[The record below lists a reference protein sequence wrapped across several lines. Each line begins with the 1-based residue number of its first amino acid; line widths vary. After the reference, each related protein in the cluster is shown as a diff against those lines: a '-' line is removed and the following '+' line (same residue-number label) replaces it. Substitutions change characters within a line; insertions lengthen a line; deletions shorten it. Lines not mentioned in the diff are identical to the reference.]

1 MGSIPNQGTK
11 ILHATWSSKQK
22 KKKSAYDISRPTEK
36 GLYKEGKGPV
46 IPLLFSVAFSQVQ
59 DIWRSKVQVQHVQNV
74 SQNLPGEYF
83 KFLLHLR

>member
-1 MGSIPNQGTK
+1 MP
-11 ILHATWSSKQK
+11 LEAAAK
-22 KKKSAYDISRPTEK
+22 KKKAYDISRPTEK

-59 DIWRSKVQVQHVQNV
+59 DIWRSKVQVQYVQNV

-83 KFLLHLR
+83 LKFLLHLR